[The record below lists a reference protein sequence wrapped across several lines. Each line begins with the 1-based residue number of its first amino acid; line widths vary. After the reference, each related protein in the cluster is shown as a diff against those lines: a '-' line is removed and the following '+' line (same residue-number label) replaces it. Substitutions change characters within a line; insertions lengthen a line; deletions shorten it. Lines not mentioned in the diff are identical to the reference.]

1 METGHF
7 KVDMQNQN
15 LNEMHINAIR
25 YEYTKID
32 GKWLQL
38 HYNTT
43 VGLFIFSFFVEIFL
57 GLIMVNSDM
66 LSTTVERFFFKF
78 LIVPSGFNLICLAI
92 DTYIIKVKHLS
103 QTFKIYSISLIFVV
117 ISFTL
122 FTVHSAF
129 VSTYYIFA
137 IAIMLTTIYA
147 SYSVTGWTAV
157 TSIVALIV
165 SELFLSWDVDK
176 VSIYQST
183 QRLGEFLISIF
194 VLIAFSISCMVA
206 IRFEQKKNSASIQK
220 DIERHQLQQSVYMDE
235 MTGIYNR
242 KAFHDE
248 LKYMEYSTLDAPF
261 ILAIAD
267 IDKFKSVNDT
277 WGHHIGDLCLIE
289 FAKILREYEQQ
300 ITSFRY
306 GGDEFCLLFHNIDMK
321 NAKALCGKIQS
332 KVNSMVLEEC
342 KELKLTVSFGL
353 AEITEESD
361 TVKLFIHADRALYE
375 AKEARNAIHVFQ

>member
-7 KVDMQNQN
+7 KVNIQDQN

-32 GKWLQL
+32 GKWLRL

-43 VGLFIFSFFVEIFL
+43 VGLVIFSFFVEIFL
-57 GLIMVNSDM
+57 GFIMINSEM
-66 LSTTVERFFFKF
+66 LSTTVERFFLKF
-78 LIVPSGFNLICLAI
+78 LIVPSGINLICLAT
-92 DTYIIKVKHLS
+92 DTYIMKAKKLT
-103 QTFKIYSISLIFVV
+103 QTFKIYSVSLIFVV

-129 VSTYYIFA
+129 AATYYIFA

-147 SYSVTGWTAV
+147 SYSVTSWTAI
-157 TSIVALIV
+157 TSLIALIV

-176 VSIYQST
+176 VSVYQST
-183 QRLGEFLISIF
+183 HRLGEFLISIF
-194 VLIAFSISCMVA
+194 VLIAFSITCMVA
-206 IRFEQKKNSASIQK
+206 IRFEQKKTSASVQK

-248 LKYMEYSTLDAPF
+248 LKYMEYSTFQNPV

-289 FAKILREYEQQ
+289 FGRILREYDKLV
-300 ITSFRY
+300 TSFRY
-306 GGDEFCLLFHNIDMK
+306 GGDEFCLLFHNSDMK
-321 NAKALCGKIQS
+321 NAEALCSRIQS
-332 KVNSMVLEEC
+332 KVNSMVLKEC
-342 KELKLTVSFGL
+342 EELKLTVSFGL
-353 AEITEESD
+353 AEITEEYD

-375 AKEARNAIHVFQ
+375 AKEARNAIHVFK

>member
-7 KVDMQNQN
+7 KVNIENEN
-15 LNEMHINAIR
+15 LNEIHINAIR

-32 GKWLQL
+32 EKWLQL

-43 VGLFIFSFFVEIFL
+43 VGLVIFSFFVEIFL
-57 GLIMVNSDM
+57 GFIMINSDM

-78 LIVPSGFNLICLAI
+78 LFVPSGVNLICLAV
-92 DTYIIKVKHLS
+92 DTYIMNAKKLS
-103 QTFKIYSISLIFVV
+103 QTFKIYSISLIFVI

-129 VSTYYIFA
+129 AATYYIFA

-147 SYSVTGWTAV
+147 SYSVTIWAAL
-157 TSIVALIV
+157 TSLIALIA
-165 SELFLSWDVDK
+165 SELLLSWDVDK
-176 VSIYQST
+176 ISVYQST
-183 QRLGEFLISIF
+183 HRLGEFLISIF
-194 VLIAFSISCMVA
+194 VLIAFSITCMVA
-206 IRFEQKKNSASIQK
+206 IRFEQKKTSASVQK

-248 LKYMEYSTLDAPF
+248 LKYMEYSTF
-261 ILAIAD
+261 ENTVILAIAD

-289 FAKILREYEQQ
+289 FGKILREYDKQ
-300 ITSFRY
+300 ITPFRY
-306 GGDEFCLLFHNIDMK
+306 GGDEFCLVFHNLDMK
-321 NAKALCGKIQS
+321 SAEALCGKIQS
-332 KVNSMVLEEC
+332 KVNRMVIEEC
-342 KELKLTVSFGL
+342 ADLKLTVSFGL

-375 AKEARNAIHVFQ
+375 AKEARNAIHVFK